1 MNAEEVAFTLKSLVG
16 LGLSAIAANQGALL
30 VVDEGGAVLH
40 FKFVISLNGLRRHE
54 VVFNRLAGKTVP
66 IGEGITGRAA
76 LTREAQFASANE
88 SGDFYR
94 ISGDGVPAAVL
105 AVPLVCDGNLHGVMT
120 AISFDCDHEFTGE
133 DAAKYGQYA
142 AIAGIVLKDAA
153 AVSWGG

>member
-1 MNAEEVAFTLKSLVG
+1 MNAEEVTFTLKNLVG
-16 LGLSAIAANQGALL
+16 LGLAAIAANQGALL
-30 VVDEGGAVLH
+30 VADEGGDVLH

-66 IGEGITGRAA
+66 IGEGITGMAA
-76 LTREAQFASANE
+76 ATREAQFASANE
-88 SGDFYR
+88 SKDFYR
-94 ISGDGVPAAVL
+94 ITGDGVPAAVL
-105 AVPLVCDGNLHGVMT
+105 AVPLVCDGRLQGVMT
-120 AISFDCDHEFTGE
+120 AISFDCDHEFTRE